1 MAKIAISYRR
11 TDSDVTGRIFD
22 RFVQRYG
29 KDSVF
34 RDIDNIPFGIDFRKV
49 VNDALRGTDVL
60 IAIVGPNWR
69 GTRKRGSARINDEN
83 DLVRIEVETAL
94 QRDIPVIPAL
104 VGGAMMPKPSD
115 LPDSLRDFSFRNAAN
130 IDSGRNFDTDIER
143 LMRSMDRLLE
153 GKTGPA
159 ETTFSGDTER
169 ITVPTVR
176 SQEPL
181 EEATPAPAVTASMD
195 QSIESEGESEAALP
209 AEPLPTPDVATSL
222 SPAARFKQRQ
232 EPEPPHEPESINP
245 APAMREAP
253 GQSIQSEAVSESAK
267 TSEPVAIVSS
277 NLSPAAAARQAQAAE
292 RGRQQREEARQRAKA
307 PSRRMALIGVLLGL
321 VAIGA
326 VGIWAVFRPPTSI
339 QPPAG
344 DVHTPVRESVG
355 EVPLPRERE
364 RALKP
369 KDIFKECATCPE
381 MVVVPAGSFTMGSP
395 ESELLRESNESP
407 QHAVTFARQFAVGR
421 FALTFDEW
429 DACAADGGCNGYK
442 PSDQGWGRRQRP
454 VINVSWDNAK
464 EYAAWLSRKTGKTYR
479 LLSEAEREYVTRAGT
494 TTPFWWGSSISTS
507 QANYNGSYTY
517 GGGAGGQNRQETL
530 PVDSFQP
537 NPWGLYQVHGN
548 VWDWVEDCYHD
559 SYGGAPSDGSA
570 WTSGDCSQRVVRG
583 GSWGNF
589 PPYLRS
595 ADRYRY
601 TTDFRL
607 NNLGFRVGRTLTP

>member
-69 GTRKRGSARINDEN
+69 GTRKRGGARIDDAN

-94 QRDIPVIPAL
+94 QRNIPVIPAL
-104 VGGAMMPKPSD
+104 VGGAMMPKPTE
-115 LPDSLRDFSFRNAAN
+115 LPDGLRDFSFRNAAK

-153 GKTGPA
+153 GKTVETAPA
-159 ETTFSGDTER
+159 ETTSSGDTER
-169 ITVPTVR
+169 ITVPIVR

-181 EEATPAPAVTASMD
+181 EESTATPAVIASLD
-195 QSIESEGESEAALP
+195 QSIESE
-209 AEPLPTPDVATSL
+209 
-222 SPAARFKQRQ
+222 
-232 EPEPPHEPESINP
+232 
-245 APAMREAP
+245 
-253 GQSIQSEAVSESAK
+253 AV
-267 TSEPVAIVSS
+267 
-277 NLSPAAAARQAQAAE
+277 AE
-292 RGRQQREEARQRAKA
+292 RVKA
-307 PSRRMALIGVLLGL
+307 PSRRMALIGVLLGV

-326 VGIWAVFRPPTSI
+326 VSIWAVFRPPTSI
-339 QPPAG
+339 QSPAG
-344 DVHTPVRESVG
+344 DVHTPVRELVG
-355 EVPLPRERE
+355 EVPLPAERE

-369 KDIFKECATCPE
+369 KDVFRECATCPE

-395 ESELLRESNESP
+395 TSEVLRGSNESP
-407 QHAVTFARQFAVGR
+407 QHAVTFARQLAVGR

-429 DACAADGGCNGYK
+429 DACAAAGGCNGYK
-442 PSDQGWGRRQRP
+442 PSDEGWGRGRRP
-454 VINVSWDNAK
+454 VINVSWADAK
-464 EYAAWLSRKTGKTYR
+464 EYVAWLSRKTGKTYR

-507 QANYNGSYTY
+507 QANYNGRSTY
-517 GGGAGGQNRQETL
+517 DGAAQGEFRQKTL
-530 PVDSFQP
+530 PVNSFQP

-548 VWDWVEDCYHD
+548 VGEWVEDCWNE
-559 SYGGAPSDGSA
+559 SYQGAPSDGSA
-570 WTSGDCSQRVVRG
+570 WTSGECSQRVLRG
-583 GSWGNF
+583 GAWRVD
-589 PPYLRS
+589 PQVLRS
-595 ADRYRY
+595 AHRGRDSAGGRFIGR
-601 TTDFRL
+601 
-607 NNLGFRVGRTLTP
+607 GFRVGRTLTP